1 MSYNLVLPFP
11 VGEKRT
17 IVEAGLLGQLFSTQS
32 KVYMLVKITGT
43 IAVTAN
49 LFLQFSAAAGPSNS
63 LVDAVT
69 GAAESKAS
77 IAGLCD
83 GSQGGVVSGDYILI
97 QRKGRAT
104 ATTETT
110 ALAAQAD
117 IATAGTDGKID
128 DGTVAFDT
136 VVGYTNAAQTSIDSE
151 VEIFLDL
158 P

>member
-1 MSYNLVLPFP
+1 MSYNIVLPFP
-11 VGEKRT
+11 IGEKRT
-17 IVEAGLLGQLFSTQS
+17 VVDAALVGQLFSSHS

-43 IAVTAN
+43 IAVTAK
-49 LFLQFSAAAGPSNS
+49 LFLQFSAAAGPVTS

-77 IAGLCD
+77 VAGLCD
-83 GSQGGVVSGDYILI
+83 ASQGAVASGDYILI

-104 ATTETT
+104 ATSE
-110 ALAAQAD
+110 AVSLAAQAD

-128 DGTVAFDT
+128 DGTVTFDT
-136 VVGYTNAAQTSIDSE
+136 VVGYTNAAQASADAD
-151 VEIFLDL
+151 VEIMLDL